1 MAAAPNADAY
11 AVARVGIFFP
21 AHNNTPADG
30 NLTGQCVTLLK
41 WVFAEMMAS
50 LIPNPFSAR
59 GDARYVGQRLVAQ
72 GLAVE
77 VPYAQRRA
85 GDVICFEYGLY
96 GHIAWLLE
104 NDKLFEE
111 NANVGGAARRVLA
124 DGTVVYASRI
134 GSLNESWR
142 AGSNPHVCRI
152 IGYHNGGTYMATTIP
167 NADNYYNRYR
177 KAMQYIRG
185 RDMSREEFNK
195 NFVGNTDLRM
205 LEAMLDSTEAD
216 AQLDYAN
223 WGRVAKNDRWDEQI
237 RLGGEK
243 IQLLE
248 NERDTI
254 NYPKINAATQG
265 LGLPIDANVDQI
277 AAAIKALKEQ
287 ADNAGNEEALKMI
300 IRDKDDQIKQL
311 TDNFTKLAKEN
322 ADLKAQLA
330 QASGDTELLNGFGK
344 FLNAMIA
351 RLGLKK

>member
-1 MAAAPNADAY
+1 MSRVAANADAY
-11 AVARVGIFFP
+11 ANARVGIFFP
-21 AHNNTPADG
+21 AHNSTPADG

-41 WVFAEMMAS
+41 WVFAEMMDV
-50 LIPNPFSAR
+50 PNPFSAR
-59 GDARYVGQRLVAQ
+59 GDARYVGQTLVKQ

-77 VPYAQRRA
+77 VPYDQRRA
-85 GDVICFEYGLY
+85 GDVICFEYGQY

-104 NDKLFEE
+104 NDRLFEE
-111 NANVGGAARRVLA
+111 NANVGGVARRLITE
-124 DGTVVYASRI
+124 GKESWYVYASRI

-142 AGSNPHVCRI
+142 ANSNPHVYRI
-152 IGYHNGGTYMATTIP
+152 LSYNNGGTDMAIP

-185 RDMSREEFNK
+185 RDMSRDEFNK

-205 LEAMLDSTEAD
+205 LEAMLDSPEAD

-223 WGRVAKNDRWDEQI
+223 WGRVAKNDKWDEQI

-265 LGLPIDANVDQI
+265 LGLPVDATADDI
-277 AAAIKALKEQ
+277 AKAITALK
-287 ADNAGNEEALKMI
+287 DGTGNETALKMI
-300 IRDKDDQIKQL
+300 IKEKQDQIDQL
-311 TDNFTKLAKEN
+311 TTNFTNLAKEN
-322 ADLKAQLA
+322 DDLKAKLA

-344 FLNAMIA
+344 FLTAMIA